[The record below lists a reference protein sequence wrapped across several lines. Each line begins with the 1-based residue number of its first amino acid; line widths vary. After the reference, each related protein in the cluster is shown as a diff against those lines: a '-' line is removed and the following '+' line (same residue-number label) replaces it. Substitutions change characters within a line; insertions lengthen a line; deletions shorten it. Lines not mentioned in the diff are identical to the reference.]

1 MKIAIYRVGK
11 GKVKWADRASELW
24 LSRIQHRFS
33 VAEICIKPSPDKGC
47 VAQRKA
53 EETKRLMGK
62 IQVSDRLIVLDE
74 RGETKTTEQLRDW
87 VENAMNTVV
96 KRLVFAIGGPFGHD
110 EEIYSR
116 AWKTLRL
123 SSMVLNHEL
132 ARVVLSE
139 QLYRVHTLIWGGAYH
154 H

>member
-1 MKIAIYRVGK
+1 MKIQIYRVGK
-11 GKVKWADRASELW
+11 GKVKWADIAAERW
-24 LSRIQHRFS
+24 LSRINNKFPVS
-33 VAEICIKPSPDKGC
+33 EICLKPSPDKGSIS
-47 VAQRKA
+47 QRKSD
-53 EETKRLMGK
+53 ETNRLMRH
-62 IQVSDRLIVLDE
+62 IMPSDRLIVLDE
-74 RGETKTTEQLRDW
+74 KGEGKTTEQLCAW
-87 VENAMNTVV
+87 VESSMNTGV

-110 EEIYSR
+110 PKIHSR

-139 QLYRVHTLIWGGAYH
+139 QLYRVHTLIWGGSYH